1 MRTVRMPLGSARAL
15 LHFDLRFSDFFVR
28 RILDA
33 SDMVPRIFGRE
44 NQFVELQLQSQRV
57 TVLRRLDQK
66 TIRNVT
72 IVVPVLMTSCQV
84 SLNPNK
90 GPVTAQTSTT
100 ATAKRKVAGRPEI
113 REAQLQASRT
123 DCLSVEG
130 PRTCSDR
137 QVCAH

>member
-1 MRTVRMPLGSARAL
+1 MPLGSARAL

-44 NQFVELQLQSQRV
+44 NQFVELQLHSQRV

-72 IVVPVLMTSCQV
+72 IVVPVLMTELPSVAKPEQRARDG
-84 SLNPNK
+84 PNK
-90 GPVTAQTSTT
+90 HDSHSQKKGCGSAGNSRG
-100 ATAKRKVAGRPEI
+100 ATASLANRLPFG
-113 REAQLQASRT
+113 
-123 DCLSVEG
+123 
-130 PRTCSDR
+130 
-137 QVCAH
+137 